1 MRKILLLDN
10 YDSFTYNLLHLV
22 QSLFTGK
29 IDVKRDYEINYDD
42 LSQYCCII
50 ISPGPGNPETT
61 PMATQIIS
69 RTYNKLPI
77 LGICLGM
84 QCINH
89 FFGGKTVKAPYPIH
103 GKTSKLTHND
113 SQLYKGISQNT
124 NIARYHS
131 LVIEPGKDI
140 EITGQ
145 SEENITMSIKHKKL
159 PIYGLQYHPE
169 SFLTDCG
176 KEIIQNFLNLVGLNE
191 Q

>member
-22 QSLFTGK
+22 KSLFKGEV
-29 IDVKRDYEINYDD
+29 DVKRDYEINYEE
-42 LSQYCCII
+42 LTQYSAVI

-61 PMATQIIS
+61 PMAIEIIS

-103 GKTSKLTHND
+103 GKTSKLIHNG
-113 SQLYKGISQNT
+113 SQLYKGVPQKT

-131 LVIEPGKDI
+131 LAIEPGKDI
-140 EITGQ
+140 EVTGKVQ
-145 SEENITMSIKHKKL
+145 ENIIMSIKHKSL
-159 PIYGLQYHPE
+159 PIYGVQYHPE
-169 SFLTDCG
+169 SFLTDYG
-176 KEIIQNFLNLVGLNE
+176 KEIILNFLNMVGLNE
-191 Q
+191 